1 MKTLILS
8 FETTPVSLKTA
19 RYTSRYGPLRKTITA
34 STFLGGDSP
43 AFSDYAVA
51 GIFYWAR
58 TLSCFEILE
67 SGDPVFSWLEEV
79 LNLYSSQFKRPED
92 APMA

>member
-1 MKTLILS
+1 M
-8 FETTPVSLKTA
+8 LK
-19 RYTSRYGPLRKTITA
+19 PLRKTITA

-43 AFSDYAVA
+43 AYSDYAVA
-51 GIFYWAR
+51 GVFYWAR

-79 LNLYSSQFKRPED
+79 LNLYSNQFKRPED
-92 APMA
+92 TPMA

>member
-1 MKTLILS
+1 MNSRIYVTR
-8 FETTPVSLKTA
+8 EEN
-19 RYTSRYGPLRKTITA
+19 TSRCNAQALRKTITA